1 MQVANVRLTLV
12 GVLEAA
18 LEVSALANLE
28 EVNRS
33 LMTLTKDSD
42 PDVSRAA
49 QHALEGPAYD

>member
-1 MQVANVRLTLV
+1 M